1 MGCHWVTSTSNATA
15 QHAVTVKLSETPT
28 PLDASFSTIPP
39 WRPTWQQITKA
50 QPGSNVRG
58 IQIWPYIVA
67 RKWSQISHVYI
78 FYHIFTCKI
87 CNVIACWD
95 FSFSTWGA
103 GVGTYSW
110 YVILVKSG
118 ASCRLLRRVRSLLL
132 RLNVGSCHRNC
143 SGMPWR
149 KFRNKSEW
157 FQQSWWQNRC
167 GLRVI
172 DACLT

>member
-1 MGCHWVTSTSNATA
+1 MSLSHQHLKRYSTACCDCQTFWDSNTIGCVFFHHSTLAANLAADHQGPARIKCQRHPNMAIYCGQKMVTDFT
-15 QHAVTVKLSETPT
+15 
-28 PLDASFSTIPP
+28 
-39 WRPTWQQITKA
+39 
-50 QPGSNVRG
+50 
-58 IQIWPYIVA
+58 
-67 RKWSQISHVYI
+67 HVYI

-118 ASCRLLRRVRSLLL
+118 ASCRLLRWVRSLLL